1 MKTLL
6 IVPVAVLAAA
16 LGFLVA
22 GCGAEE
28 ATPAGPVPT
37 LEEETET
44 ATEPVETIT
53 EEQGEGETD
62 SEGSEEEEPSG
73 TVTYQVWLAEGETL
87 FVTYRSQERTP
98 RVGTAALEA
107 LLRGPDE
114 FEQGYG
120 LSSAIPEGTQLL
132 GLRIEEGI
140 AYVDLTSE
148 FESGGGTLSM
158 QMRLAQVVYTLT
170 QFPSVE
176 GVLFSLDGEQVD
188 VIGGEGIVVDQPL
201 HPRDFRDFLPAILVT
216 SPALGQTVG
225 NPVAIR
231 GSANVFEANVS
242 VEVLDASGQEI
253 ASTFTTATCGTGC
266 RGTFA
271 VSLAYEVDEE
281 QDGTLVVHDD
291 DAAGT
296 GTYPHEVR
304 IPVRLTSGA

>member
-1 MKTLL
+1 MKALL

-16 LGFLVA
+16 LGFLIA
-22 GCGAEE
+22 GCGADE
-28 ATPAGPVPT
+28 ATPAGPVPSV
-37 LEEETET
+37 EDQAET
-44 ATEPVETIT
+44 ATEPVETT
-53 EEQGEGETD
+53 AEEGDGQTGAEEG
-62 SEGSEEEEPSG
+62 EEEPSG
-73 TVTYQVWLAEGETL
+73 TVTYQVWFAEGETL

-98 RVGTAALEA
+98 RVGSAALEA

-120 LSSAIPEGTQLL
+120 LLSAIPEGTQLL
-132 GLRIEEGI
+132 GLRIEDGI

-158 QMRLAQVVYTLT
+158 QMRLAQVVYTLA
-170 QFPSVE
+170 QFPTVE

-201 HPRDFRDFLPAILVT
+201 RRRDFRELLPAILVT

-225 NPVAIR
+225 NPIVIR

-271 VSLAYEVDEE
+271 VSLEYEVDEE

-296 GTYPHEVR
+296 GTFPHEVR
-304 IPVRLTSGA
+304 IPVRLTPGA

>member
-1 MKTLL
+1 MKALL
-6 IVPVAVLAAA
+6 LVPVAVLAAA
-16 LGFLVA
+16 LGFLIA
-22 GCGAEE
+22 GCGADE
-28 ATPAGPVPT
+28 ATPAGPVPSVEDQADT
-37 LEEETET
+37 T
-44 ATEPVETIT
+44 TEPVETT
-53 EEQGEGETD
+53 AEEGDGQT
-62 SEGSEEEEPSG
+62 GSEEGEEELSG
-73 TVTYQVWLAEGETL
+73 TVTYQVWFAEGETL

-98 RVGTAALEA
+98 RVGSAALEA

-132 GLRIEEGI
+132 GLRIEDGI

-158 QMRLAQVVYTLT
+158 QMRLAQVVYTLA
-170 QFPSVE
+170 QFPTVE

-201 HPRDFRDFLPAILVT
+201 RRRDFRELVPAILVT

-225 NPVAIR
+225 NPVVIR

-271 VSLAYEVDEE
+271 VSLEYEVDEE
-281 QDGTLVVHDD
+281 QDGMLVVHDD

-296 GTYPHEVR
+296 GTFPHEVR
-304 IPVRLTSGA
+304 IPVRLTPGA

>member
-1 MKTLL
+1 MKALL

-16 LGFLVA
+16 LGFLIA
-22 GCGAEE
+22 GCGADE
-28 ATPAGPVPT
+28 ATSAGPVPSV
-37 LEEETET
+37 EEQTET
-44 ATEPVETIT
+44 ATEPVETT
-53 EEQGEGETD
+53 AEEGNGET
-62 SEGSEEEEPSG
+62 GSEDGEDGPSG
-73 TVTYQVWLAEGETL
+73 TVTYQVWFAEGESL

-98 RVGTAALEA
+98 RVGSAALEA

-132 GLRIEEGI
+132 GLRIEDGI

-158 QMRLAQVVYTLT
+158 QMRLAQVVYTLA
-170 QFPSVE
+170 QFPTVE

-201 HPRDFRDFLPAILVT
+201 RRRDFRELLPAILVT

-242 VEVLDASGQEI
+242 VEILDAAGQEI

-271 VSLAYEVDEE
+271 VSLQYEVDEE

-296 GTYPHEVR
+296 GTFPHEVR
-304 IPVRLTSGA
+304 IPLRLTPGA